1 MQTSELIIRI
11 VIGFIGLLILTRIM
25 GRKEISQMTS
35 FHFVSAIAIG
45 SIAAN
50 FVLGPSIS
58 IKHGLISLI
67 GWTIFTLLIDIIDFK
82 SMLIKKITSGEPV
95 IVIKE
100 GKIIEKALRKN
111 RLDVDTLKALLRDK
125 NIFNFSDVDYAIFET
140 NGKLSVLPK
149 EQKQPI
155 TKSDLELS
163 NMPKNMFPLTT
174 EVVSD
179 GKIISEN
186 LTKLNLDVNW
196 LHQQL
201 LQAGVKSV
209 EDVFYAEVQE
219 GGSLFIDSK
228 DK

>member
-219 GGSLFIDSK
+219 DGSLFIDSK

>member
-25 GRKEISQMTS
+25 GRKEISKMTS

-219 GGSLFIDSK
+219 DGSLFIDSK

>member
-1 MQTSELIIRI
+1 
-11 VIGFIGLLILTRIM
+11 
-25 GRKEISQMTS
+25 MTS

-219 GGSLFIDSK
+219 DGSLFIDSK